1 VTTCSDGYH
10 FDSDGDVGGEHHE
23 LMAMMMATLLM
34 AKKKTHH
41 VWPSATKYETESPS
55 PSCTS
60 SWWDGY

>member
-1 VTTCSDGYH
+1 LKIVLFVTTCSDGYH

-41 VWPSATKYETESPS
+41 V
-55 PSCTS
+55 
-60 SWWDGY
+60 